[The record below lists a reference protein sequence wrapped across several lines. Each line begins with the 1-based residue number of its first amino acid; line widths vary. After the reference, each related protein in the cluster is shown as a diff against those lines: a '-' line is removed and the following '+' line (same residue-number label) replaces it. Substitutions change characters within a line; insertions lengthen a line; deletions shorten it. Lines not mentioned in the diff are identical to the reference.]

1 MVESA
6 GKSLIK
12 LYQIV
17 LNIALIILSLILTYF
32 LFRELYYILS
42 DILLENGDV
51 HGTFSKIL
59 VFFLYF
65 GFISMI
71 LTYFKESHHFPLR
84 YLLYIG
90 ITATI
95 RFIIVNNGNSFQNL
109 WLSLVILM
117 LTISYILLPS
127 PEGQK
132 IKRFRREI
140 S

>member
-1 MVESA
+1 MVGSA
-6 GKSLIK
+6 EKWLIK

-17 LNIALIILSLILTYF
+17 LNIALIVLSFILAYF
-32 LFRELYYILS
+32 LFRELYYILN
-42 DILLENGDV
+42 DIFLENRNV
-51 HGTFSKIL
+51 HKIFSKIL

-95 RFIIVNNGNSFQNL
+95 RFIIVNNGNSIQNL
-109 WLSLVILM
+109 WLSIVIFM
-117 LTISYILLPS
+117 LTISYLILPP
-127 PEGQK
+127 PEVK
-132 IKRFRREI
+132 KTKRIR
-140 S
+140 

>member
-17 LNIALIILSLILTYF
+17 LNIALIVLSFILTYF

-42 DILLENGDV
+42 DILVENRDV
-51 HGTFSKIL
+51 HETFSKIL

-109 WLSLVILM
+109 WLSIVILM

-132 IKRFRREI
+132 NKRIR
-140 S
+140 

>member
-17 LNIALIILSLILTYF
+17 LNIALIILSFILTYF

-51 HGTFSKIL
+51 HETFSKIL

-109 WLSLVILM
+109 WLSIVILM

-132 IKRFRREI
+132 NKRSR
-140 S
+140 

>member
-1 MVESA
+1 MDESA

-17 LNIALIILSLILTYF
+17 LNIALIILSFILTYF

-42 DILLENGDV
+42 DILLENKDV
-51 HGTFSKIL
+51 HRTFSKIL

-127 PEGQK
+127 PEGSK
-132 IKRFRREI
+132 NKRIR
-140 S
+140 

>member
-17 LNIALIILSLILTYF
+17 LNIALIILSFILTYF

-51 HGTFSKIL
+51 HETFSKIL

-109 WLSLVILM
+109 WLSIVILM

-132 IKRFRREI
+132 SKRSR
-140 S
+140 

>member
-1 MVESA
+1 MDESA
-6 GKSLIK
+6 GRSLIK

-17 LNIALIILSLILTYF
+17 LNIALIILSFILTYF

-42 DILLENGDV
+42 DILLENKDV
-51 HGTFSKIL
+51 HRTFSKIL

-127 PEGQK
+127 PEGSK
-132 IKRFRREI
+132 NKRIR
-140 S
+140 